1 MAKERP
7 PVLSVLLDNERKAR
21 FQQIAQSEGRS
32 MGWVIKDMIDR
43 VIAANT
49 IHVYGVSHPQSI
61 ATGGQPMKVSTD
73 YVSMAVL
80 TEYVGDAIAPLSND
94 LLNLQAQVAE
104 VKSDCDLTTEGIQ
117 RLIADAIS
125 KAPIATTAK
134 APAAVRTAP
143 AQGGVHNEVLKVAK
157 RLDKE
162 PALKSAV
169 IAGLAAGHTGENLG
183 QYLADNG
190 FLNGNGGK
198 YTGASNSRFRLAIEY
213 LNNGGQTND

>member
-49 IHVYGVSHPQSI
+49 IHVYGESHPQSI

-125 KAPIATTAK
+125 KAPIA
-134 APAAVRTAP
+134 PRPSAAVRTAP
-143 AQGGVHNEVLKVAK
+143 AQGNVHNEVLKVAK
-157 RLDKE
+157 RLEKE

-169 IAGLAAGHTGENLG
+169 IAGLAAGYTGESLG